1 MTAEEYIESVGN
13 TVVNGKAIVK
23 SDFIPKNIAYKAVKM
38 ARKEE
43 REKFCGECD
52 KFLYEDTDGFGYC
65 NVTRREKRCDDKCN
79 LNTKNSYGK
88 DNK

>member
-1 MTAEEYIESVGN
+1 MKKKY
-13 TVVNGKAIVK
+13 
-23 SDFIPKNIAYKAVKM
+23 
-38 ARKEE
+38 
-43 REKFCGECD
+43 CGECD

-65 NVTRREKRCDDKCN
+65 NVNGREKRCDDKCN

>member
-23 SDFIPKNIAYKAVKM
+23 SDFLPKIIAFKAVEI

-43 REKFCGECD
+43 REKAMDAFD
-52 KFLYEDTDGFGYC
+52 KVLSNMTYHISRGCRIEHLVAVEH
-65 NVTRREKRCDDKCN
+65 NIEII
-79 LNTKNSYGK
+79 
-88 DNK
+88 